1 MGVPA
6 PSQSLTPRAVDVSVA
21 QVNSPTREPKSAR
34 PTGKRLVKEVAQ
46 VLCGGWK
53 RLWPRL
59 WIILAAAGVGM
70 LLVLIASDAD
80 NSLLNRLRFADGD
93 GTPNRVAAF
102 ISDHADLMLAV
113 PLSVLIWGAGAASG
127 LVRWRKVGLAC
138 LMAALMAGLLVN
150 VFRATTGRPRPKA
163 EVTDGFYG
171 PHPRDSKYQSFPSGH
186 ATTATATAAVIA
198 AAVPVTTIPCVI
210 YAVVVSWSR
219 IQLRMHHPIDVTVG
233 AIIGAVCGLCFAST
247 VPRAVIRLRRRR
259 SVANGL
265 GQVGHWRVAD
275 VFAVLCFV
283 VGLIGLIYFLFFF
296 DTSVPD
302 GDARVVNLGLMQ
314 NREFGVIGSIAMIF
328 SGLLLKILVSI
339 NRNKR

>member
-1 MGVPA
+1 
-6 PSQSLTPRAVDVSVA
+6 LTPRVVVVSVA
-21 QVNSPTREPKSAR
+21 KVNSPTHEPKSTK
-34 PTGKRLVKEVAQ
+34 PTGKRLVKEVVQ

-59 WIILAAAGVGM
+59 WIVLAAVGIGM
-70 LLVLIASDAD
+70 LLVLVGSDAD
-80 NSLLNRLRFADGD
+80 NSLAGKI
-93 GTPNRVAAF
+93 RVDNGSVTSVAQF
-102 ISDHADLMLAV
+102 ISDHADLMLAI
-113 PLSVLIWGAGAASG
+113 PLSVLIWITGFLAGRA
-127 LVRWRKVGLAC
+127 RWRKIGLAC
-138 LMAALMAGLLVN
+138 LIAALMAGLLVT

-186 ATTATATAAVIA
+186 ATTSTATAAVIA
-198 AAVPVTTIPCVI
+198 VAVPVTAIPCAA
-210 YAVVVSWSR
+210 YVVAVSWSR

-233 AIIGAVCGLCFAST
+233 AIMGLVCGLCFAST

-259 SVANGL
+259 PVANGL
-265 GQVGHWRVAD
+265 GRVGHWHVED

-296 DTSVPD
+296 DTSVRD

-314 NREFGVIGSIAMIF
+314 NREFGVISSIAMIF